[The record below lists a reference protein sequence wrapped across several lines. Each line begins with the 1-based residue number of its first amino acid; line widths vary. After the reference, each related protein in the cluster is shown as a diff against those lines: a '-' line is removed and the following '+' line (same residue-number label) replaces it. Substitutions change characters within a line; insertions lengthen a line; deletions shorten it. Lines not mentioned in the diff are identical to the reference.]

1 MYEID
6 REKFGEFLAE
16 LRKEKGIKQK
26 ELAEKLYVSD
36 KAVSKWETG
45 HSIPDVSLLVP
56 LAEILGVTV
65 TELLECKKMDAP
77 ESMDASRADDLVKT
91 VIELSE
97 EERSRKRKENMLIYL
112 ICVFVACVE
121 MYCFYRLSEI
131 WDFFLVPLLPVVGLS
146 ILFGAYIWLF
156 IKEKLP
162 SYYDENK
169 INVYVDGVLHI
180 NMPGV
185 CFNNNNW
192 PYIVRALRVWS
203 ASGMVVFPM
212 IYVLL
217 EKVIGYDIP
226 GVLLVVLLTFFLG
239 GLFVP
244 IYVLGR
250 KHQYGDKPAPR
261 VKTAPQKSIFVL
273 VAIAVVMGL
282 AMWGLLGGVG
292 TISSGTRVMYVS
304 NEGRSHWSASYQYFN
319 GFIQRNLW
327 VAENEDGFA
336 VVITSEEGSMD
347 VEIKDENGNVIFAQE
362 NIQTGSYEVKATGK
376 VVVRIDCEKHKGSFD
391 IR

>member
-65 TELLECKKMDAP
+65 TELLECKRMDAP

-97 EERSRKRKENMLIYL
+97 EERSRKRKGNMLIYL

-121 MYCFYRLSEI
+121 MYCLYRLSEI

-261 VKTAPQKSIFVL
+261 VKAAPQKSIFVL

-347 VEIKDENGNVIFAQE
+347 VEVKDENGNVIFAQE

-376 VVVRIDCEKHKGSFD
+376 VVIRIDCEKHKGSFD

>member
-65 TELLECKKMDAP
+65 TELLECKRMDAP

-97 EERSRKRKENMLIYL
+97 EERSRKRKGNMLIYL

-121 MYCFYRLSEI
+121 MYCLYRLSEI

-146 ILFGAYIWLF
+146 ILFGAYIWLL

-261 VKTAPQKSIFVL
+261 VKAAPQKSILVL

-347 VEIKDENGNVIFAQE
+347 VEVKDENGNVIFAQE

>member
-65 TELLECKKMDAP
+65 TELLECKRMDAP

-97 EERSRKRKENMLIYL
+97 EERSRKRKGNMLIYL

-121 MYCFYRLSEI
+121 MYCLYRLSEI

-203 ASGMVVFPM
+203 ASGMVIFPM

-217 EKVIGYDIP
+217 EKVIGYDTP
-226 GVLLVVLLTFFLG
+226 GVLVVVLLTFFLG

-261 VKTAPQKSIFVL
+261 VKAAPQKSIFVL

-327 VAENEDGFA
+327 VAENEDGFD

-347 VEIKDENGNVIFAQE
+347 VEVRDENGNVIFAQE
-362 NIQTGSYEVKATGK
+362 NIQTGTYEVKATGK
-376 VVVRIDCEKHKGSFD
+376 VVVRIDCEKHRGSFD

>member
-65 TELLECKKMDAP
+65 TELLECKRMDAP

-97 EERSRKRKENMLIYL
+97 EERSRKRKGNMLIYL

-121 MYCFYRLSEI
+121 MYCLYRLSEI

-261 VKTAPQKSIFVL
+261 VKAAPQKSILVL
-273 VAIAVVMGL
+273 VAIAVVWALQCGDSL
-282 AMWGLLGGVG
+282 
-292 TISSGTRVMYVS
+292 
-304 NEGRSHWSASYQYFN
+304 
-319 GFIQRNLW
+319 
-327 VAENEDGFA
+327 
-336 VVITSEEGSMD
+336 
-347 VEIKDENGNVIFAQE
+347 VE
-362 NIQTGSYEVKATGK
+362 
-376 VVVRIDCEKHKGSFD
+376 
-391 IR
+391 

>member
-45 HSIPDVSLLVP
+45 HSIPDVSLLIP

-65 TELLECKKMDAP
+65 TELLECKRMEVP
-77 ESMDASRADDLVKT
+77 ESIDAVHADDLVKT

-97 EERSRKRKENMLIYL
+97 EERSRKRKGNMLIYMG
-112 ICVFVACVE
+112 CVFVACVE
-121 MYCFYRLSEI
+121 MYCLYQLSET
-131 WDFFLVPLLPVVGLS
+131 WGFFLVPLLPVVALS
-146 ILFGAYIWLF
+146 ILFGAYFWLF

-169 INVYVDGVLHI
+169 INVYVDGILHM

-185 CFNNNNW
+185 YFNNNNW

-212 IYVLL
+212 IYVYW
-217 EKVIGYDIP
+217 KK
-226 GVLLVVLLTFFLG
+226 LLVTIPQAFL
-239 GLFVP
+239 
-244 IYVLGR
+244 
-250 KHQYGDKPAPR
+250 
-261 VKTAPQKSIFVL
+261 
-273 VAIAVVMGL
+273 
-282 AMWGLLGGVG
+282 W
-292 TISSGTRVMYVS
+292 
-304 NEGRSHWSASYQYFN
+304 
-319 GFIQRNLW
+319 
-327 VAENEDGFA
+327 
-336 VVITSEEGSMD
+336 
-347 VEIKDENGNVIFAQE
+347 
-362 NIQTGSYEVKATGK
+362 
-376 VVVRIDCEKHKGSFD
+376 
-391 IR
+391 

>member
-65 TELLECKKMDAP
+65 TELLECKRMDTP

-97 EERSRKRKENMLIYL
+97 EERSRKRKGNMLIYL
-112 ICVFVACVE
+112 ICVFVACAE
-121 MYCFYRLSEI
+121 TYCLYRLSET

-169 INVYVDGVLHI
+169 INVYVDGVLHM

-185 CFNNNNW
+185 YFNNNNW

-217 EKVIGYDIP
+217 EKVIGYDMP
-226 GVLLVVLLTFFLG
+226 GVLLAVLLTFFLG
-239 GLFVP
+239 GLFGP

-261 VKTAPQKSIFVL
+261 VKAAPQKSIFVL

-336 VVITSEEGSMD
+336 IVITSEEGSMD
-347 VEIKDENGNVIFAQE
+347 VEVKDENGNVIFAQE

>member
-65 TELLECKKMDAP
+65 TELLECKRMDAP

-97 EERSRKRKENMLIYL
+97 EERSRKRKGNMLIYL
-112 ICVFVACVE
+112 MCVFVACVE
-121 MYCFYRLSEI
+121 MYCLYRLSEI

-162 SYYDENK
+162 FYYDENK

-261 VKTAPQKSIFVL
+261 VKAAPQKSIFVL

-319 GFIQRNLW
+319 GFMQRNLW
-327 VAENEDGFA
+327 VAENADGFDI
-336 VVITSEEGSMD
+336 VITSKEGSMD
-347 VEIKDENGNVIFAQE
+347 VEVKDENGNVIFAQE
-362 NIQTGSYEVKATGK
+362 NIQTGSYDVKATGK
-376 VVVRIDCEKHKGSFD
+376 VVIRIDCEKHKGSFD

>member
-65 TELLECKKMDAP
+65 TELLECKRMDAP

-97 EERSRKRKENMLIYL
+97 EERSRKRKGNMLIYL
-112 ICVFVACVE
+112 MCVFVACVE
-121 MYCFYRLSEI
+121 MYCLYRLSEI

-162 SYYDENK
+162 FYYDENK

-261 VKTAPQKSIFVL
+261 VKAAPQKSIFVL

-319 GFIQRNLW
+319 GFMQRNLW
-327 VAENEDGFA
+327 VAENADGFDI
-336 VVITSEEGSMD
+336 VITSEEGSMD
-347 VEIKDENGNVIFAQE
+347 VEVKDENGNVIFAQE
-362 NIQTGSYEVKATGK
+362 NIQTGSYDVKATGK
-376 VVVRIDCEKHKGSFD
+376 VVIRIDCEKHKGSFD

>member
-65 TELLECKKMDAP
+65 TELLECKRMDAP

-97 EERSRKRKENMLIYL
+97 EERSRKRKGNMLIYL
-112 ICVFVACVE
+112 MCVFVACVE
-121 MYCFYRLSEI
+121 MYCLYRLSEI

-261 VKTAPQKSIFVL
+261 VKAAPQKSILVL

-327 VAENEDGFA
+327 VAENEDGFD

-347 VEIKDENGNVIFAQE
+347 VEVRDENGNVIFAQE